1 MECEF
6 STLFVSPELL
16 RYALIDEDGGRIKP
30 ERSIAWPMHLTVDV
44 KSTVVDKAAI
54 RESLVQ
60 IRPLGPLTSLREA
73 FRFSGTLI

>member
-16 RYALIDEDGGRIKP
+16 RYAQIDEDGGRIKP

-44 KSTVVDKAAI
+44 KFTVVDKAAI

-60 IRPLGPLTSLREA
+60 IRPLGPLSSLREG
-73 FRFSGTLI
+73 FPFSGTLI

>member
-1 MECEF
+1 M
-6 STLFVSPELL
+6 
-16 RYALIDEDGGRIKP
+16 RYAQIAGDVGQFKP

-60 IRPLGPLTSLREA
+60 IRPLGPLSSLREA

>member
-1 MECEF
+1 M
-6 STLFVSPELL
+6 L
-16 RYALIDEDGGRIKP
+16 RYAQIDEDGGRIKP

-44 KSTVVDKAAI
+44 KFTVVEKAAI

-60 IRPLGPLTSLREA
+60 IRPLGSLTSLRET

>member
-1 MECEF
+1 MEAQF
-6 STLFVSPELL
+6 STLFTSPELL
-16 RYALIDEDGGRIKP
+16 RYAQIAEGDGRIKP

-44 KSTVVDKAAI
+44 KFTVVEKAAI

-60 IRPLGPLTSLREA
+60 IRPLGSLTSLRET

>member
-1 MECEF
+1 M
-6 STLFVSPELL
+6 
-16 RYALIDEDGGRIKP
+16 RYAQIAEDVGRSKP

-44 KSTVVDKAAI
+44 KFTVVDKAAI

-60 IRPLGPLTSLREA
+60 IRPLGPFSSLREG